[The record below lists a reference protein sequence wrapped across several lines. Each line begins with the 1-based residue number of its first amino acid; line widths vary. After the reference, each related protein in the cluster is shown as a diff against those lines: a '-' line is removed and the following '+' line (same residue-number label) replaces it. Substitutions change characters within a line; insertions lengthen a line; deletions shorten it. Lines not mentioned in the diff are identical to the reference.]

1 MQSRAGMRASCITL
15 LLLVMMTE
23 TRSIETDI
31 ENIKRDVLVR
41 MLKTAPE
48 LSNSWYEV
56 EKPEFLL
63 VRISPNTSKDFIL
76 DSQNSPGRF
85 KRSPGLFS
93 SW

>member
-1 MQSRAGMRASCITL
+1 MQCRAGMRASCITL

>member
-1 MQSRAGMRASCITL
+1 MRAFCTTL
-15 LLLVMMTE
+15 LLLVMMAE
-23 TRSIETDI
+23 TRGIETDI

-48 LSNSWYEV
+48 LSDSWHEV

-76 DSQNSPGRF
+76 DSQNTARRF

>member
-1 MQSRAGMRASCITL
+1 MRASCITL